1 MKYRSTFAGLF
12 ALLAGIALSAGQA
25 APPAPPQTAS
35 PQTPTFKV
43 QVDYV
48 EVDVLVTDQQGRFV
62 PDLKKEDF
70 RVFED
75 GKPQTVST
83 FSLVNIPV
91 ERPDRPLFAAQ
102 PIEADVESNE
112 RPFDGRVY
120 VMVLDD
126 LHTSFQRSP
135 RVKAAARQFIERYLG
150 ANDLMAVVTTGGT
163 TSGAQ
168 EFTGRKR
175 LLLAAVD
182 KFAGRKLDSATL
194 NRNEALQRGAQSR
207 DGRIDDPDDAERGL
221 NARSTLTHLKGV
233 AEWFGGVR
241 GRRKSIVFLSEG
253 IDYDITDVF
262 SNRSASTIMDETR
275 DAIAAATRSNV
286 SIYAVDPRGLTVV
299 GDDAIGVA
307 GFGADQGVSAASAD
321 STGRR
326 PEGIGISSLMSE
338 LRLSQD
344 SLRTLA
350 DETGGFAAVNSNELT
365 TAFERI
371 VRDNSGYYVLA
382 YYPPSDKRDGK
393 FHKIEVR
400 VTRPGLTVRSRRG
413 YVSPRGNR
421 PNPKPADK
429 GPSPELLE
437 ALNSPIQVSGLTM
450 HVFAAPFKG
459 TAPNASVAFGV
470 ELRGRD
476 LSLTSG
482 NKVELTFLAVDAD
495 GKTRGARTDVL
506 TIDLRPE
513 TLARVQATGFRLL
526 NRVDLPPGRYQL
538 RIAARDSR
546 AGTAGSVV
554 YDLEVPD
561 YSKLPFS
568 MSGLVITSLSG
579 ANLAT
584 ARADDQLKAVLPV
597 PPTAERTF
605 PQNDELA
612 LFAEIYDDGR
622 APEHKVDILTTVRS
636 DTGTVLFMNEEE
648 RASTELQGQRGGYG
662 YTGRIPLTD
671 LPPGPYVLK
680 VEARS
685 RLGDHTA
692 ASREVRF
699 TVTAPKR

>member
-1 MKYRSTFAGLF
+1 MKYRIAFAGLF
-12 ALLAGIALSAGQA
+12 TLLAGMALSAGQTTQST
-25 APPAPPQTAS
+25 PS
-35 PQTPTFKV
+35 QTPTFKV

-62 PDLKKEDF
+62 PDLAKEDF

-75 GKPQTVST
+75 GKPQSVST
-83 FSLVNIPV
+83 FSFVNIPV
-91 ERPDRPLFAAQ
+91 ERADRPLFADQ
-102 PIEADVESNE
+102 PIEPDVESNE

-126 LHTSFQRSP
+126 LHTNFQRSQ

-150 ANDLMAVVTTGGT
+150 ANDLMAVVTTGGG

-168 EFTGRKR
+168 EFTSRKR

-194 NRNEALQRGAQSR
+194 MRADALQSGASSR
-207 DGRIDDPDDAERGL
+207 NGRIDDPEDAERGQ
-221 NARSTLTHLKGV
+221 NARSTLTHLRNV

-241 GRRKSIVFLSEG
+241 GRRKSIVFVSEG

-262 SNRSASTIMDETR
+262 NNRSASTVMDGTR
-275 DAIAAATRSNV
+275 EAIAAATRSNV
-286 SIYAVDPRGLTVV
+286 SIYSVDPRGLTAL
-299 GDDAIGVA
+299 GDDAIGVGSFDGQSGATA
-307 GFGADQGVSAASAD
+307 GSG
-321 STGRR
+321 GRS
-326 PEGIGISSLMSE
+326 PVGISSLMSE

-350 DETGGFAAVNSNELT
+350 DETGGFAAVNSNDLGS
-365 TAFERI
+365 AFERI

-382 YYPPSDKRDGK
+382 YYPPSNKRDGK

-400 VTRPGLTVRSRRG
+400 VTRPGLTVRARRG

-421 PNPKPADK
+421 ATPKPTDK

-437 ALNSPIQVSGLTM
+437 ALNSPIPVSGLTM

-459 TAPNASVAFGV
+459 TAPNASVAFGL

-476 LSLTSG
+476 LSLASG

-495 GKTRGARTDVL
+495 GKTRGTRTDVL

-538 RIAARDSR
+538 RLAARDS
-546 AGTAGSVV
+546 GTANAGSV
-554 YDLEVPD
+554 
-561 YSKLPFS
+561 
-568 MSGLVITSLSG
+568 
-579 ANLAT
+579 
-584 ARADDQLKAVLPV
+584 
-597 PPTAERTF
+597 
-605 PQNDELA
+605 
-612 LFAEIYDDGR
+612 
-622 APEHKVDILTTVRS
+622 TVRS
-636 DTGTVLFMNEEE
+636 
-648 RASTELQGQRGGYG
+648 
-662 YTGRIPLTD
+662 
-671 LPPGPYVLK
+671 
-680 VEARS
+680 
-685 RLGDHTA
+685 
-692 ASREVRF
+692 
-699 TVTAPKR
+699 

>member
-1 MKYRSTFAGLF
+1 MFAGLF
-12 ALLAGIALSAGQA
+12 ALLAGIVLSAGQA
-25 APPAPPQTAS
+25 AQSAP

-62 PDLKKEDF
+62 PDLAKEDF

-75 GKPQTVST
+75 GKPQSVST

-91 ERPDRPLFAAQ
+91 ERADRPLFADQ
-102 PIEADVESNE
+102 PIEPDVESNE

-120 VMVLDD
+120 VMILDD
-126 LHTSFQRSP
+126 LHTNFQRSQ
-135 RVKAAARQFIERYLG
+135 RVKIAARQFIERHLG
-150 ANDLMAVVTTGGT
+150 ANDLMAVVTTGGST
-163 TSGAQ
+163 TGAQ
-168 EFTGRKR
+168 EFTSRKR

-194 NRNEALQRGAQSR
+194 QRNSPFGSLSQN
-207 DGRIDDPDDAERGL
+207 GRDDPDDAERGH
-221 NARSTLTHLKGV
+221 NARSTLTHIKGV

-241 GRRKSIVFLSEG
+241 GRRKSIVFVSEG

-262 SNRSASTIMDETR
+262 NNRSASTIMDETR
-275 DAIAAATRSNV
+275 EAIAAATRSNV
-286 SIYAVDPRGLTVV
+286 SIYAVDPRGLTML
-299 GDDAIGVA
+299 GDDTIGVA
-307 GFGADQGVSAASAD
+307 TFGDPGASTQSSSD
-321 STGRR
+321 PSGRR
-326 PEGIGISSLMSE
+326 PAGAGLSSLMSE

-400 VTRPGLTVRSRRG
+400 VTRPGLTVRARRG

-421 PNPKPADK
+421 PTPKPTDK

-450 HVFAAPFKG
+450 RVFAAPFKG

-476 LSLTSG
+476 LSLEAG
-482 NKVELTFLAVDAD
+482 NKVELSFLAVDAV
-495 GKTRGARTDVL
+495 GKTRASRTDVL

-513 TLARVQATGFRLL
+513 TLARVQGSGFRLL

-538 RIAARDSR
+538 RLAARDSR
-546 AGTAGSVV
+546 TGAAGSVV
-554 YDLEVPD
+554 YDLDVPD
-561 YSKLPFS
+561 YNKLPFS
-568 MSGLVITSLSG
+568 MSGLVLTSLSG
-579 ANLAT
+579 ASLAT
-584 ARADDQLKAVLPV
+584 VRADDQLKAVLPV
-597 PPTAERTF
+597 PPSAERTF

-622 APEHKVDILTTVRS
+622 APEHKVDILTTVKS
-636 DTGTVLFMNEEE
+636 DTGTVLFMNEDE

-662 YTGRIPLTD
+662 YTARIPLTD
-671 LPPGPYVLK
+671 LPPGLYVLR

-685 RLGDHTA
+685 RLGDHPA
-692 ASREVRF
+692 AGREVRF
-699 TVTAPKR
+699 TVRPPTR

>member
-25 APPAPPQTAS
+25 APPAPPQTAP

-48 EVDVLVTDQQGRFV
+48 EVDVLVTDQQGGFV

-75 GKPQTVST
+75 GKPQSVST

-102 PIEADVESNE
+102 PIEPDVESNE

-120 VMVLDD
+120 VLVLDD
-126 LHTSFQRSP
+126 LHTNFQRSQ

-150 ANDLMAVVTTGGT
+150 ANDLMAVVTTGGS

-182 KFAGRKLDSATL
+182 KFAGRKLDSATIL
-194 NRNEALQRGAQSR
+194 RNEAFQRGAPSPN
-207 DGRIDDPDDAERGL
+207 GRIDDPDDAERGL
-221 NARSTLTHLKGV
+221 NARSTLTHLRSV

-241 GRRKSIVFLSEG
+241 GRRKSIVFMSEG

-262 SNRSASTIMDETR
+262 NNRSASTVMDETR
-275 DAIAAATRSNV
+275 EAIAAATRSNV
-286 SIYAVDPRGLTVV
+286 SIYAVDPRGLTTL
-299 GDDAIGVA
+299 GDDTIGVSS
-307 GFGADQGVSAASAD
+307 FGDQGASPASSD
-321 STGRR
+321 SGGRR
-326 PEGIGISSLMSE
+326 PEGVGISSLMSE

-350 DETGGFAAVNSNELT
+350 GETGGFAAVNSNELT

-400 VTRPGLTVRSRRG
+400 VTRPGLTVRARRG

-421 PNPKPADK
+421 PNPKPTDK

-476 LSLTSG
+476 LSLTPG

-538 RIAARDSR
+538 RLAARDSR
-546 AGTAGSVV
+546 TGNAGSVV

-579 ANLAT
+579 ASLAT
-584 ARADDQLKAVLPV
+584 ARADEQLKAVLPV

-622 APEHKVDILTTVRS
+622 APDHKVDIVTTVRS

-648 RASTELQGQRGGYG
+648 RASNELQGQRGGYG
-662 YTGRIPLTD
+662 YTARIPLTD
-671 LPPGPYVLK
+671 LPPGPYVLRL
-680 VEARS
+680 EARS

-692 ASREVRF
+692 ASREVRLI
-699 TVTAPKR
+699 VTAPTR

>member
-1 MKYRSTFAGLF
+1 MKYRIIVAGLF
-12 ALLAGIALSAGQA
+12 ALLAGIVLSAGQA
-25 APPAPPQTAS
+25 AQPAP

-62 PDLKKEDF
+62 PDLAKEDF

-75 GKPQTVST
+75 GKPQSVST

-91 ERPDRPLFAAQ
+91 ERADRPLFADQ
-102 PIEADVESNE
+102 PIEPDVESNE

-120 VMVLDD
+120 VMILDD
-126 LHTSFQRSP
+126 LHTNFQRSQ
-135 RVKAAARQFIERYLG
+135 RVKVAARQFIERHLG
-150 ANDLMAVVTTGGT
+150 ANDLMAVVTTGGST
-163 TSGAQ
+163 TGAQ
-168 EFTGRKR
+168 EFTSRKR

-194 NRNEALQRGAQSR
+194 TRGDAFQRIGSSSRN
-207 DGRIDDPDDAERGL
+207 GRIDDPEDAERGH

-241 GRRKSIVFLSEG
+241 GRRKSIVFVSEG

-262 SNRSASTIMDETR
+262 NNRSASTIMDETR
-275 DAIAAATRSNV
+275 EAIAAATRSNV
-286 SIYAVDPRGLTVV
+286 SIYAVDPRGLTLL
-299 GDDAIGVA
+299 GDETIGSSS
-307 GFGADQGVSAASAD
+307 FGADQGASAQSND
-321 STGRR
+321 AGSTGGR
-326 PEGIGISSLMSE
+326 PSAGVGISSLMNE

-350 DETGGFAAVNSNELT
+350 DETGGFAAVNANDFT

-400 VTRPGLTVRSRRG
+400 VTRPGLTVRARRG

-421 PNPKPADK
+421 PTPKPADK

-450 HVFAAPFKG
+450 RVFAAPFKG

-476 LSLTSG
+476 LSLDAG
-482 NKVELTFLAVDAD
+482 NKVELSFLAVDAV
-495 GKTRGARTDVL
+495 GKTRASRTDVL

-513 TLARVQATGFRLL
+513 TLARVQGSGFRLL

-538 RIAARDSR
+538 RLAARDSR
-546 AGTAGSVV
+546 TGAVGSVV
-554 YDLEVPD
+554 YDLDVPD
-561 YSKLPFS
+561 YNKLPFS
-568 MSGLVITSLSG
+568 MSGLVLTSLSG
-579 ANLAT
+579 ASLAT
-584 ARADDQLKAVLPV
+584 VRADDQLKAVLPV
-597 PPTAERTF
+597 PPSAERTF

-622 APEHKVDILTTVRS
+622 APEHKVDILTTVKS
-636 DTGTVLFMNEEE
+636 DTGTVLFMNEDE

-662 YTGRIPLTD
+662 YTARIPLTD
-671 LPPGPYVLK
+671 LPPGLYVLR

-685 RLGDHTA
+685 RLGNHPA
-692 ASREVRF
+692 AGREVRF
-699 TVTAPKR
+699 TVRPPTR

>member
-1 MKYRSTFAGLF
+1 MKNRITFAGLF
-12 ALLAGIALSAGQA
+12 ALLACIVLSAGQA
-25 APPAPPQTAS
+25 AQSAP

-62 PDLKKEDF
+62 PDLAKEDF

-75 GKPQTVST
+75 GKPQSVST

-91 ERPDRPLFAAQ
+91 ERADRPLFADQ
-102 PIEADVESNE
+102 PIEPDVESNE

-120 VMVLDD
+120 VLVLDD
-126 LHTSFQRSP
+126 LHTNFQRSP
-135 RVKAAARQFIERYLG
+135 RVKIAARQFIERYLG
-150 ANDLMAVVTTGGT
+150 ANDLMAVVTTGGS

-168 EFTGRKR
+168 EFTSRKR

-182 KFAGRKLDSATL
+182 KFAGRKLDSATFA
-194 NRNEALQRGAQSR
+194 RSDALQRMGSSR
-207 DGRIDDPDDAERGL
+207 NGRIDDPEDAERGH

-241 GRRKSIVFLSEG
+241 GRRKSIVFVSEG

-262 SNRSASTIMDETR
+262 NNRSASTIMDETR
-275 DAIAAATRSNV
+275 EAIAAATRSNV
-286 SIYAVDPRGLTVV
+286 SIYTVDPRGLTAL
-299 GDDAIGVA
+299 GDDAIGV
-307 GFGADQGVSAASAD
+307 GSFGADQGVSARS
-321 STGRR
+321 G
-326 PEGIGISSLMSE
+326 GVGISSLMSE

-350 DETGGFAAVNSNELT
+350 DETGGFAAVNSNDLS

-400 VTRPGLTVRSRRG
+400 VTRPGVTVRARRG

-421 PNPKPADK
+421 PTPKQTDK

-476 LSLTSG
+476 LSLVSG
-482 NKVELTFLAVDAD
+482 NKVELTFLAIDAV
-495 GKTRGARTDVL
+495 GKTRGSRTDVL

-538 RIAARDSR
+538 RLAARDTR
-546 AGTAGSVV
+546 TGTAGSVV

-561 YSKLPFS
+561 YNKLPFS

-579 ANLAT
+579 ASLAT
-584 ARADDQLKAVLPV
+584 VRADEQLKAVLPV
-597 PPTAERTF
+597 PPSAERTF

-622 APEHKVDILTTVRS
+622 APEHKVDIVTTVRS
-636 DTGTVLFMNEEE
+636 DTGTVLFMNEDE

-662 YTGRIPLTD
+662 YTARIPLTD
-671 LPPGPYVLK
+671 LPPGPYVLR

-692 ASREVRF
+692 AGREVRF
-699 TVTAPKR
+699 TVTAPAR

>member
-1 MKYRSTFAGLF
+1 MKYRTTLAGLF
-12 ALLAGIALSAGQA
+12 TLLAGMTLSAGQA
-25 APPAPPQTAS
+25 AQPTP

-62 PDLKKEDF
+62 PDLAKEDF

-75 GKPQTVST
+75 GKPQSVST

-91 ERPDRPLFAAQ
+91 ERADRPLFAAQ
-102 PIEADVESNE
+102 PIEPDVETNE
-112 RPFDGRVY
+112 RPFEGRVY

-126 LHTSFQRSP
+126 LHTSFQRSQ

-168 EFTGRKR
+168 EFTSRKR

-182 KFAGRKLDSATL
+182 KFAGRKLEAATL
-194 NRNEALQRGAQSR
+194 MRTEALQNGATVR
-207 DGRIDDPDDAERGL
+207 DDPGDAERGH
-221 NARSTLTHLKGV
+221 NARSTLLHLKNV

-241 GRRKSIVFLSEG
+241 GRRKSIVFMSEG

-262 SNRSASTIMDETR
+262 NNRSASTVMDETR
-275 DAIAAATRSNV
+275 EAIAAATRSNV
-286 SIYAVDPRGLTVV
+286 SIYAVDPRGLTTL
-299 GDDAIGVA
+299 GDDTIGVSSFEAQGAAATSSDA
-307 GFGADQGVSAASAD
+307 GGG
-321 STGRR
+321 GRS
-326 PEGIGISSLMSE
+326 PIGISSLMNE

-350 DETGGFAAVNSNELT
+350 EETGGFAAVNANDLS
-365 TAFERI
+365 TAFERV

-400 VTRPGLTVRSRRG
+400 VTRPGLTVRARRG

-421 PNPKPADK
+421 QTPKPSDK

-459 TAPNASVAFGV
+459 TAPNASIAFGL

-476 LSLTSG
+476 LSLASG

-495 GKTRGARTDVL
+495 GKTRGSRTDVL

-526 NRVDLPPGRYQL
+526 NRVDLAPGRYQL
-538 RIAARDSR
+538 RLAARDTR
-546 AGTAGSVV
+546 TGNTGSVT
-554 YDLEVPD
+554 YDLEVAD

-568 MSGLVITSLSG
+568 ISGLVIASQSG
-579 ANLAT
+579 ASLAT
-584 ARADDQLKAVLPV
+584 ARADDQLKAVMPL
-597 PPTAERTF
+597 PPTAQRTF

-622 APEHKVDILTTVRS
+622 AADHKVDIVTTVRS
-636 DTGTVLFMNEEE
+636 DTGTVLFKNEEE
-648 RASTELQGQRGGYG
+648 RASSELKGQRGGYG
-662 YTGRIPLTD
+662 YTARVPLTD
-671 LPPGPYVLK
+671 LPPGLYVLR

-685 RLGDHTA
+685 RLGDNTA

-699 TVTAPKR
+699 TVTAPTR

>member
-1 MKYRSTFAGLF
+1 MKHHITFAGLF

-25 APPAPPQTAS
+25 AQSAP

-62 PDLKKEDF
+62 PDLAKEDF

-75 GKPQTVST
+75 GKPQSVST

-91 ERPDRPLFAAQ
+91 ERADRPLFAAQ
-102 PIEADVESNE
+102 PIEPDVESNE

-120 VMVLDD
+120 VLVLDD
-126 LHTSFQRSP
+126 LHTNFQRSP
-135 RVKAAARQFIERYLG
+135 RVKTAARQFIERYLG
-150 ANDLMAVVTTGGT
+150 ANDLMAVVTTGGS
-163 TSGAQ
+163 TSGGQ
-168 EFTGRKR
+168 EFTNKKR

-182 KFAGRKLDSATL
+182 KFAGRKLEAATL
-194 NRNEALQRGAQSR
+194 TRGDALQRIGSSSR
-207 DGRIDDPDDAERGL
+207 NGRIDDPEDAERGH
-221 NARSTLTHLKGV
+221 NARSTLTDLKNV

-241 GRRKSIVFLSEG
+241 GRRKSIVLVSEG

-262 SNRSASTIMDETR
+262 NNRSASTIMDETR
-275 DAIAAATRSNV
+275 EAIAAATRSNV
-286 SIYAVDPRGLTVV
+286 SIYTVDPRGLTSL
-299 GDDAIGVA
+299 GDDTIGSA
-307 GFGADQGVSAASAD
+307 TFGADQGVSNSG
-321 STGRR
+321 GRSSDG
-326 PEGIGISSLMSE
+326 GIRSLMSE

-350 DETGGFAAVNSNELT
+350 DETGWFAAVNSNDFT
-365 TAFERI
+365 TAFDRI

-400 VTRPGLTVRSRRG
+400 VTRPGLTVRARRG

-421 PNPKPADK
+421 PTPKPTDK
-429 GPSPELLE
+429 GPSPDLLE

-476 LSLTSG
+476 LSLASG
-482 NKVELTFLAVDAD
+482 NKVEITFLAVDAD
-495 GKTRGARTDVL
+495 GKSRGSRTDVL
-506 TIDLRPE
+506 AIDLRPE

-538 RIAARDSR
+538 RLAARDSR
-546 AGTAGSVV
+546 TGTAGSVV

-579 ANLAT
+579 ASLAT
-584 ARADDQLKAVLPV
+584 VRADEQLKAVLPV

-622 APEHKVDILTTVRS
+622 APEHKVDIVTTVRS
-636 DTGTVLFMNEEE
+636 DTGTVLFMNEDE
-648 RASTELQGQRGGYG
+648 RASNELQGQRGGYG
-662 YTGRIPLTD
+662 YTARIPLTD
-671 LPPGPYVLK
+671 LPPGPYVLR

-692 ASREVRF
+692 AGREVRF

>member
-1 MKYRSTFAGLF
+1 MKYRITFAGLF
-12 ALLAGIALSAGQA
+12 ALLAGIVLSAGQA
-25 APPAPPQTAS
+25 AQSAP

-62 PDLKKEDF
+62 PDLTKEDF
-70 RVFED
+70 RVSED
-75 GKPQTVST
+75 GKLQSVST

-91 ERPDRPLFAAQ
+91 ERADRPLFADQ
-102 PIEADVESNE
+102 PIEPDVESNE

-120 VMVLDD
+120 VLLLDD
-126 LHTSFQRSP
+126 LHTSFQRTP
-135 RVKAAARQFIERYLG
+135 RVKLAARQFIERYLG
-150 ANDLMAVVTTGGT
+150 ANDLMAVVTTGGS

-168 EFTGRKR
+168 EFTSRKR

-182 KFAGRKLDSATL
+182 KFAGRKLDSATFA
-194 NRNEALQRGAQSR
+194 RSDALQRMGSSR
-207 DGRIDDPDDAERGL
+207 NGRIDDPEDAERGH
-221 NARSTLTHLKGV
+221 NARSTLTHLKSV

-241 GRRKSIVFLSEG
+241 GRRKSIVFVSEG

-262 SNRSASTIMDETR
+262 NNRSASTVMDETR
-275 DAIAAATRSNV
+275 QAIAAATRSNV
-286 SIYAVDPRGLTVV
+286 SIYTVDPRGLTAL
-299 GDDAIGVA
+299 GDDAIGV
-307 GFGADQGVSAASAD
+307 GSFGADQGASAQ
-321 STGRR
+321 SG
-326 PEGIGISSLMSE
+326 GVGISSLMSE

-400 VTRPGLTVRSRRG
+400 VTRPGLTVRARRG

-421 PNPKPADK
+421 PTPKQTDK

-476 LSLTSG
+476 LSLAPG
-482 NKVELTFLAVDAD
+482 NKVELTFLAIDAV
-495 GKTRGARTDVL
+495 GKTRGSRTDVL

-538 RIAARDSR
+538 RLAARDTR
-546 AGTAGSVV
+546 TGTAGSVV
-554 YDLEVPD
+554 YDLDVPD
-561 YSKLPFS
+561 YNKLPFS

-579 ANLAT
+579 ASLAT
-584 ARADDQLKAVLPV
+584 VRADEQLKAVLPV
-597 PPTAERTF
+597 PPSAERTF

-622 APEHKVDILTTVRS
+622 APEHKVDIVTTVRS
-636 DTGTVLFMNEEE
+636 DTGTVLFMNEDE
-648 RASTELQGQRGGYG
+648 RASNELQGQRGGYG
-662 YTGRIPLTD
+662 YTARIPLTD
-671 LPPGPYVLK
+671 LPPGLYVLR

-692 ASREVRF
+692 AGREVRF
-699 TVTAPKR
+699 TVTAPTR